1 MYLQSHFLS
10 CVAIS
15 YMLNNMASSQ
25 SQCVTVLSL
34 FILFF
39 FLSPVIQ
46 WKAQAGVTL
55 PTAEVEAIKEIAAQM
70 NKTDWN
76 FDDPCS
82 NQSTIDKPRTDQYIN
97 EIVCNCFIPA
107 HNECHIQSF
116 NFSGQDLDG
125 NLPPSLWKLP
135 YLKEIKLEQN
145 ILKGPIPREWT
156 LTKLESVHISAN
168 NLSGPI
174 PAYIGNITT
183 LTYLS
188 LESNLFSGTVPSEL
202 GKLVNLTHLNLNAN
216 NLTGQFP
223 LSLTNLSK
231 LSVLRISSNNFTG
244 SMPEFSGWKQLQNL
258 EMEASGFKGPI
269 PSSISSLDKLIEIRI
284 TDLNGESSNIP
295 DLRNMTNMRKVMMR
309 SCNLRGNI
317 PEYFRNFE
325 TLNVLDLSF
334 NKLTGGVQNL
344 EHLIRL
350 KTLYLTSNLLSG
362 PIPKWIISRGATFK
376 LERNILKGPIPR
388 EWTLTKL
395 ESVHISANNLSGPIP
410 AYIGNITTLTYLSL
424 ESNLFSG
431 TVPSELGKLVNL
443 THLNLNANNL
453 TGQFP
458 LALTNL
464 SKLSVLRISSNNFTG
479 SMPEFSGWKQLQR
492 LEMEASGFKGP
503 IPSSI
508 SSLDKLIE
516 IRITDLNGESSNI
529 SDLRNMTNIKKVMMR
544 SCNLR
549 GNIPEYFRNFET
561 LNVLDLSFNKLT
573 GGVQNLEHLIRLK
586 TLYLTSNLLSGP
598 IPKWIISRG
607 ATFQIDLSY
616 NYFSEISELSTCK
629 DSYLNQFRSTC
640 GHENNSM
647 LSQCLSPCS
656 KEHYSLH
663 INCGGKQTT
672 IGNIK
677 YEEDQGSVHPSIFFK
692 SSTNWGFSNT
702 GDSWDSITKAGD
714 YIANNASVLR
724 MNNSELYT
732 TARISPL
739 SLTYYAR
746 CLGNGNYTV
755 KLHFAEIVIR
765 DNKSYYSLGRR
776 IFDVYVQGKLELKDF
791 NIEKEAKGVDKEF
804 IKVVKGVVV
813 SHKTLEIRLQWTG
826 KGTRNIRKRGS
837 YGSLISAI
845 SINSDFEPPR
855 TNKTKKFI
863 IIGLA
868 SFLCLLC
875 MAYLCILGWKGYL
888 GTATNNDLIWTS
900 TNLKRGDNQPELH
913 FFGLDN
919 ILMATNKFSITNK
932 LGQGGFGPVYKGQLH
947 GKEVAV
953 KRLSSSS
960 SQGDEEFRNEMI
972 LISKLQHR
980 NLVKLIGCCIEN
992 EEKLLIYE
1000 FMLNKS
1006 LDTFIFDDRRRVEL
1020 DWAIRFN
1027 IIDGIAR
1034 GLVYLHR
1041 DSSSR
1046 VIHRDL
1052 KASNILLDEKMTP
1065 KISDFGLARIF
1076 EGTLDLANTHRV
1088 VGTIGYMSPEYALR
1102 GIFSEKSDVFSYG
1115 VLLLEIIS
1123 GKKNTSFK
1131 EEDQYQGLIA
1141 YSWQLWSEGR
1151 GIELV
1156 DEALGKSYNES
1167 EALKCI
1173 HIGLLCVQ
1181 DFATDRPSMAQVASM
1196 LSNQIFDQPQ
1206 PKQPIF
1212 TFQAGSSSSYDPSTQ
1227 SGSRCAATVSVVE
1240 PR

>member
-362 PIPKWIISRGATFK
+362 PIPKWIISRGATF
-376 LERNILKGPIPR
+376 
-388 EWTLTKL
+388 
-395 ESVHISANNLSGPIP
+395 
-410 AYIGNITTLTYLSL
+410 
-424 ESNLFSG
+424 
-431 TVPSELGKLVNL
+431 
-443 THLNLNANNL
+443 
-453 TGQFP
+453 
-458 LALTNL
+458 
-464 SKLSVLRISSNNFTG
+464 
-479 SMPEFSGWKQLQR
+479 
-492 LEMEASGFKGP
+492 
-503 IPSSI
+503 
-508 SSLDKLIE
+508 
-516 IRITDLNGESSNI
+516 
-529 SDLRNMTNIKKVMMR
+529 
-544 SCNLR
+544 
-549 GNIPEYFRNFET
+549 
-561 LNVLDLSFNKLT
+561 
-573 GGVQNLEHLIRLK
+573 
-586 TLYLTSNLLSGP
+586 
-598 IPKWIISRG
+598 
-607 ATFQIDLSY
+607 QIDLSY

-629 DSYLNQFRSTC
+629 DTSLNQFRSTS

-677 YEEDQGSVHPSIFFK
+677 YEEDQGFVHPSNFFQ

-702 GDSWDSITKAGD
+702 GDSWDSNNKAED
-714 YIANNASVLR
+714 YIANNGSVLR

-755 KLHFAEIVIR
+755 KLHFAEIVFR
-765 DNKSYYSLGRR
+765 DNISFYSLGRR

-791 NIEKEAKGVDKEF
+791 NIENEAKGVDKEF

-826 KGTRNIRKRGS
+826 KGTRNIPKRGS

-855 TNKTKKFI
+855 ANKTKKLI

-875 MAYLCILGWKGYL
+875 MAYLCILWWKGYFGSKESKDE

-900 TNLKRGDNQPELH
+900 TNLKRGDDQPELH
-913 FFGLDN
+913 FFGLDS

-1006 LDTFIFDDRRRVEL
+1006 LDTFIFDDRKRVEF

-1041 DSSSR
+1041 DSSLR

-1088 VGTIGYMSPEYALR
+1088 VGTIGYMSPEYAFR

-1141 YSWQLWSEGR
+1141 YSWQLWSEGK

-1156 DEALGKSYNES
+1156 DEALGESFNES

-1212 TFQAGSSSSYDPSTQ
+1212 TFQASSSSYDPSTQ
-1227 SGSRCAATVSVVE
+1227 SGSRCAATISVVE